1 MWNFVFKIVQSQKVV
16 LAEIIQ
22 TNAVFMAK
30 KISRK
35 KSIELENY

>member
-1 MWNFVFKIVQSQKVV
+1 MKKNKIQSQKVV

-22 TNAVFMAK
+22 RNVAFMAK

-35 KSIELENY
+35 KSFLLEKG